1 MNNSLFGK
9 YIYRYKSIATAVRTP
24 DMLHVE
30 FNHLARAISIET
42 EGLSGYPGT
51 LTATPMVTEMNNLR
65 EVEHE
70 PLYDPADGGS

>member
-1 MNNSLFGK
+1 MDNCLLGK
-9 YIYRYKSIATAVRTP
+9 YIYRYEGIATAVSAP

-30 FNHLARAISIET
+30 LYDLSGAIRVEA